1 MSLAKKIFIITGALF
16 VCVILFLACFRKN
29 SNPEAQD
36 VILENSCAREAYLNL
51 KGWDVDLISGS
62 SIRIPESFEGIYT
75 EYSQVQ
81 KKQKLP
87 LESYKGKNAERF
99 LYRVNNYNGDYDVF
113 AELLIS
119 GNKLVAAALIQQ
131 TPDGFIKELY

>member
-1 MSLAKKIFIITGALF
+1 MSLVKKTFIIISAIII
-16 VCVILFLACFRKN
+16 CIILFLVCFRKN
-29 SNPEAQD
+29 SNPAAQD
-36 VILENSCAREAYLNL
+36 IILENSYAREAYLNL
-51 KGWDVDLISGS
+51 KGWDVDLINGS
-62 SIRIPESFEGIYT
+62 NIKIPESFEGIYT